1 MPPTECHRC
10 RLLETET
17 WRLAQRL
24 ADLDRRLTDLAQAVD
39 RLAYVVQALRRE
51 RRAS

>member
-1 MPPTECHRC
+1 VLRS
-10 RLLETET
+10 ET

-24 ADLDRRLTDLAQAVD
+24 ADLDRRLTDLAQDLD
-39 RLAYVVQALRRE
+39 RLALTVQALRRE